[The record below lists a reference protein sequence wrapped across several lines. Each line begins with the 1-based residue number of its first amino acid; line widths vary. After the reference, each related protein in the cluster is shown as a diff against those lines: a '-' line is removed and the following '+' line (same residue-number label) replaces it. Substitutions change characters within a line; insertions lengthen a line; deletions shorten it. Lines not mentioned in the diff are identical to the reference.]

1 MRPVLES
8 TSESSIVEFVE
19 DGYQWCVARAHAAN
33 VRSSRIDWFALREG
47 PGVVLVKH
55 NSRREVWRVTCGDRN
70 YFVKIYHP
78 TDALAKLKLI
88 FRGPAATREWAVG
101 TYAEAHAIDTVV
113 PVATALKGFHG
124 TGGASLLITEAV
136 DGVEPLNDY
145 WLRIRHDRHRANLLN
160 ESLAKL
166 IARAHQCGFQH
177 DDMHPGNIL
186 VKESGR
192 RGEVLFVD
200 LHSVRTGRSVSLREV
215 YANLAQLHQ
224 WFRSHSTLTRRWRF
238 LEHYIAYRHRFAQA
252 SPFARN
258 FSFDPKR
265 LVTQVALQA
274 QKHADRL
281 WSKRDRR
288 TRRSGRY
295 FARIRPPTGWRGHV
309 LLKSK
314 HPPSMA
320 QASKLTYTRKQWSQW
335 LKSPLE
341 WVDPRKHHLVKDS
354 HTATICKAVL
364 PTDPAPAT
372 VIVKR
377 PLARNLWKRGSMWF
391 GTSRNMRAWRMAN
404 MLLNRDLPV
413 AQPLAVVD
421 RYVLGLIRVDSVI
434 FTDFLPDS
442 ADLETF
448 LARDVAA
455 LPHAKQRQVKDRLIV
470 SVSNLLKTFHNRG
483 FIHRDLKA
491 SNLLLNWPAPYE
503 AFPSFALID
512 MDGIRHVCRTTDRRR
527 HRAVARLC
535 ASLLGSPVFTLTDQL
550 RFLKRYLAARGRAA
564 CDWRVVWRELQAQV
578 SDKQHAKTLR
588 RRWKLAHYGR
598 E

>member
-1 MRPVLES
+1 
-8 TSESSIVEFVE
+8 
-19 DGYQWCVARAHAAN
+19 
-33 VRSSRIDWFALREG
+33 
-47 PGVVLVKH
+47 
-55 NSRREVWRVTCGDRN
+55 
-70 YFVKIYHP
+70 
-78 TDALAKLKLI
+78 
-88 FRGPAATREWAVG
+88 
-101 TYAEAHAIDTVV
+101 
-113 PVATALKGFHG
+113 
-124 TGGASLLITEAV
+124 
-136 DGVEPLNDY
+136 
-145 WLRIRHDRHRANLLN
+145 
-160 ESLAKL
+160 
-166 IARAHQCGFQH
+166 
-177 DDMHPGNIL
+177 
-186 VKESGR
+186 
-192 RGEVLFVD
+192 
-200 LHSVRTGRSVSLREV
+200 
-215 YANLAQLHQ
+215 
-224 WFRSHSTLTRRWRF
+224 
-238 LEHYIAYRHRFAQA
+238 
-252 SPFARN
+252 
-258 FSFDPKR
+258 
-265 LVTQVALQA
+265 
-274 QKHADRL
+274 
-281 WSKRDRR
+281 
-288 TRRSGRY
+288 
-295 FARIRPPTGWRGHV
+295 
-309 LLKSK
+309 
-314 HPPSMA
+314 
-320 QASKLTYTRKQWSQW
+320 
-335 LKSPLE
+335 
-341 WVDPRKHHLVKDS
+341 
-354 HTATICKAVL
+354 
-364 PTDPAPAT
+364 
-372 VIVKR
+372 
-377 PLARNLWKRGSMWF
+377 MWF